1 MATIT
6 KECEMATI
14 KKEREM
20 ATTTK
25 ERVSRL
31 EERYEHLATEANLHA
46 FEARLVKWMIGV
58 MIGGIV
64 AAAVVAS
71 AVVAIVSA
79 VARLLN

>member
-6 KECEMATI
+6 
-14 KKEREM
+14 KEREM
-20 ATTTK
+20 ATTTNTTK
-25 ERVSRL
+25 ERVSKL
-31 EERYEHLATEANLHA
+31 EGRYEHLATKANLHA